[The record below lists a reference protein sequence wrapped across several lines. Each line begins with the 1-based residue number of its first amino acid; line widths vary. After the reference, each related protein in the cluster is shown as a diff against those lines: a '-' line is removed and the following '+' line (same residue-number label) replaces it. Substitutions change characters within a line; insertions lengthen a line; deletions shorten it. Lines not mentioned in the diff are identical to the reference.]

1 VRAGQIRGKS
11 PLQVTASAGQIAR
24 GVREARGVL
33 KHFAADAIFATGGYA
48 SMPVVLAAALTGT
61 PVTVFLPDIYPGWA
75 VRVATRLA
83 AHVATTADGA
93 LEHLP
98 RQKTSVTGYPLRPE
112 FWEANRTGGRDRL
125 ELREGPCLLISG
137 ASSGSRVLND
147 AVSDGLVPLLQVCQ
161 VVHLT
166 GSADE
171 SRMLAARK
179 RLPQHLQRR
188 YHVHGYLSDIAW
200 AMAAADLAVL
210 RAGASCL
217 AEPPAVGLP
226 AILVPGSFS
235 DQYRNAAYMAA
246 AGAAVVLEETRLS
259 ELPAMVE
266 ELVGSADRLAAM
278 SLAANRLAR
287 PSAAE
292 DIVDLLLDQHRSAK
306 VPEAC
311 AS

>member
-1 VRAGQIRGKS
+1 
-11 PLQVTASAGQIAR
+11 
-24 GVREARGVL
+24 
-33 KHFAADAIFATGGYA
+33 
-48 SMPVVLAAALTGT
+48 
-61 PVTVFLPDIYPGWA
+61 
-75 VRVATRLA
+75 
-83 AHVATTADGA
+83 
-93 LEHLP
+93 
-98 RQKTSVTGYPLRPE
+98 
-112 FWEANRTGGRDRL
+112 
-125 ELREGPCLLISG
+125 
-137 ASSGSRVLND
+137 
-147 AVSDGLVPLLQVCQ
+147 
-161 VVHLT
+161 
-166 GSADE
+166 
-171 SRMLAARK
+171 
-179 RLPQHLQRR
+179 
-188 YHVHGYLSDIAW
+188 
-200 AMAAADLAVL
+200 MAAADLAVL